1 MHKSGQVSRDL
12 RALLSAMWSGSFK
25 RFGGAKRDRTA
36 DLYNAIV
43 ALSQLSYS
51 PFTLMPH
58 NPPDISCQICVVA
71 PRQSADAIVYPSAC
85 ERRKQKCGPSEK
97 S

>member
-1 MHKSGQVSRDL
+1 
-12 RALLSAMWSGSFK
+12 
-25 RFGGAKRDRTA
+25 
-36 DLYNAIV
+36 
-43 ALSQLSYS
+43 
-51 PFTLMPH
+51 LMPH

-85 ERRKQKCGPSEK
+85 ERRKQKYGPSEK